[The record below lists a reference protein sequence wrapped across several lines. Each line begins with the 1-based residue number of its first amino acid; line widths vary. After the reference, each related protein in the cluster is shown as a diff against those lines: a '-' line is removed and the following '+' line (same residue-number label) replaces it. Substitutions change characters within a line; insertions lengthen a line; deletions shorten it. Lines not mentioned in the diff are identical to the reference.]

1 MSPIIRRPSPARRA
15 RAAGIVSGA
24 PCAAGAAGPGGG
36 PVPPSPSRRAMGAAL
51 ALAGAALVGCAP
63 KGISGAQ
70 ASSAPGC
77 NVDPTLRGTSLTL
90 TSPLTGVEA
99 QRLEASLEAFTTCT
113 GISVVHTGSDML
125 EEDLRAGRHGDLAI
139 VPQASIISELVSDGR
154 LAALSN
160 QVGANVEL
168 GWERTW
174 GEAGTYDGTLYAAPL
189 MASVKSFIWYSPSAF
204 AKAGYKVPTTWAELE
219 SLTKRMASAGAA
231 GPGATGATGGPT
243 ASASASPGGAAT
255 AQASPGASPG
265 ASAENPAPWCLPVAD
280 GPTSGWTVTDWL
292 EDAILATQGPG
303 AYDAWESHRVPLN
316 DPTAV
321 RALDS
326 VASLVLADGHALGGR
341 AGSSAMTLEAAGAA
355 LAEGR
360 CYMVHASSSFE
371 TVLPDGGADLDAFL
385 VPSASDDETPVLVGG
400 DYLVSFSD
408 GPGAQALAEYMTSA
422 EWARARAALGGVATA
437 NRRVDASSINS
448 RVGRRATEM
457 LQSRQTLIRMDASDG
472 MPPEVGAHTMWT
484 ALASWVAG
492 SLDSEGA
499 LAQAE
504 RAWPTS

>member
-1 MSPIIRRPSPARRA
+1 MGAVTA
-15 RAAGIVSGA
+15 RALV
-24 PCAAGAAGPGGG
+24 
-36 PVPPSPSRRAMGAAL
+36 GAAL
-51 ALAGAALVGCAP
+51 AGCAP
-63 KGISGAQ
+63 KGVSGAQ
-70 ASSAPGC
+70 AGGAPGC
-77 NVDPTLRGTSLTL
+77 KADPALRGTSLTL

-125 EEDLRAGRHGDLAI
+125 EEDLCAGRHGDLAI
-139 VPQASIISELVSDGR
+139 VPQASIVSELVSDGR
-154 LAALSN
+154 LVALSN
-160 QVGANVEL
+160 QVGANVER

-174 GEAGTYDGTLYAAPL
+174 GDAGTYNGTLYAAPL
-189 MASVKSFIWYSPSAF
+189 MAAVKSFIWYSPAAF
-204 AKAGYKVPTTWAELE
+204 FRAGYKVPTTWAELE
-219 SLTKRMASAGAA
+219 SLTKKMAA
-231 GPGATGATGGPT
+231 GPGATARAT
-243 ASASASPGGAAT
+243 ASASALPSGEAA
-255 AQASPGASPG
+255 AQASPSASPG
-265 ASAENPAPWCLPVAD
+265 ASAEHPVPWCLPVAD

-303 AYDAWESHRVPLN
+303 AYDAWGAHRVPLN
-316 DPTAV
+316 DSAVV

-326 VASLVLADGHALGGR
+326 VASLVLADGHVLGGR
-341 AGSSAMTLEAAGAA
+341 AGASAMTLEDAATA

-371 TVLPDGGADLDAFL
+371 TLLPDGGADLDAFL

-422 EWARARAALGGVATA
+422 EWAQTRAALGGVATA
-437 NRRVDASSINS
+437 NQRVDASSISS

-457 LQSRQTLIRMDASDG
+457 LQSRYSLIRMDASDG
-472 MPPEVGAHTMWT
+472 MPPEVGVHALWR
-484 ALASWVAG
+484 ALASWAAG
-492 SLDSEGA
+492 SLDSEAA

-504 RAWPTS
+504 RAWPTR